1 MTRLSADQR
10 RALYLLASNPRGCT
24 EESIVAH
31 GLTLDVLIGLVRD
44 GLAHASRERM
54 QADGLEI
61 EITCVRITG
70 AGRRALA
77 G

>member
-24 EESIVAH
+24 EESIIAH
-31 GLTLDVLIGLVRD
+31 GLTLDIVIGLVRD
-44 GLAHASRERM
+44 GLAHASRERVR
-54 QADGLEI
+54 ADGLQI
-61 EITCVRITG
+61 EVTCVRITG